1 MSLTKPLLTGAVSL
15 VLLTTLTACGS
26 DSDSGSGSGSGSGSD
41 FDWDA
46 AKSGLPSAKTLK
58 DVEAFISGAG
68 LPCTDVTTDPNAHG
82 APAYGFI
89 SPTDGDAD
97 DEDKK
102 EAAEWSIKEA
112 GFCGDT
118 NSDLGGW
125 IIYLPEDM
133 KAFQQRYKDSVE
145 KDENGEW
152 SDLDRTGT
160 SLVGADF
167 VIDTTNLVRENPLL
181 QSGLLILNCYPDLKV
196 PSGYRTQD
204 ALVDGCVL
212 TNYAPDTSE

>member
-1 MSLTKPLLTGAVSL
+1 MTPNPTRPTPGSRTPVSLTKPLLTAAVSL
-15 VLLTTLTACGS
+15 VLLATLTACGS
-26 DSDSGSGSGSGSGSD
+26 GSDSGSD
-41 FDWDA
+41 VDLDA

-58 DVEAFISGAG
+58 DVEALISGAG

-89 SPTDGDAD
+89 SPTDEDAD

-133 KAFQQRYKDSVE
+133 KAYQQRYKESIE

-167 VIDTTNLVRENPLL
+167 VIDTTNLVRENPF
-181 QSGLLILNCYPDLKV
+181 SSPAC
-196 PSGYRTQD
+196 
-204 ALVDGCVL
+204 
-212 TNYAPDTSE
+212 

>member
-1 MSLTKPLLTGAVSL
+1 MSLTKRLLTGAVSL
-15 VLLTTLTACGS
+15 VLLTTLTSCGS
-26 DSDSGSGSGSGSGSD
+26 DSDSGAGSGPGSD
-41 FDWDA
+41 TDRKTA
-46 AKSGLPSAKTLK
+46 SRGLPSAKTLK
-58 DVEAFISGAG
+58 DVEAFIASAG
-68 LPCTDVTTDPNAHG
+68 LPCTGVTTDPNADG

-89 SPTDGDAD
+89 SPTDEDAD

-133 KAFQQRYKDSVE
+133 KAYQQRYKDSIE

-160 SLVGADF
+160 ALVGADF

-181 QSGLLILNCYPDLKV
+181 QSGLLILNCYPELKV

-212 TNYAPDTSE
+212 TDYAPDTSE